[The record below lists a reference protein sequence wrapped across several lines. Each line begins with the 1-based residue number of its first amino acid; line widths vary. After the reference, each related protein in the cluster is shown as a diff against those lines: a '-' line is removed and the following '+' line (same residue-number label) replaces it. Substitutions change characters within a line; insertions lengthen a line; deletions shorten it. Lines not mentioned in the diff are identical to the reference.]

1 MKRLSYERK
10 KSMTGRAFILVW
22 VIGGLV
28 FFVVPFIRTVFYSLN
43 TLNFRTLETSPAGAA
58 YFSRLFTKD
67 TGFLQ
72 NLSTVLMNL
81 LYEVPIIVLFSL
93 FIAVLL
99 NQKFAGRLFFRAVF
113 FLPVVVMSGV
123 VFTLLR
129 QDVQS
134 ADIMQQ
140 TGSGTAA
147 FSNLTLLSDL
157 LSSFGFG
164 ESLIDF
170 ISQVVDRVIDTAW
183 KSGVQILLCLAG
195 LQSISIGLYEAARM
209 EGATKWEEF
218 WKITFPMVTPVLLVS
233 VIYTIIDSFTANGNV
248 MMAYINNVSFQ
259 NFEYSYG
266 CAMSLT
272 YCGVMLVIIGVVA
285 GVIGRS
291 VTYTER

>member
-10 KSMTGRAFILVW
+10 KSMTGLRLYSCLGYRRF
-22 VIGGLV
+22 GV
-28 FFVVPFIRTVFYSLN
+28 FCGSFYPYGFYSLN

-93 FIAVLL
+93 FIAVLV

-123 VFTLLR
+123 VLPCASGC
-129 QDVQS
+129 QS

-233 VIYTIIDSFTANGNV
+233 VIYTIIGFL
-248 MMAYINNVSFQ
+248 YRQ
-259 NFEYSYG
+259 
-266 CAMSLT
+266 
-272 YCGVMLVIIGVVA
+272 
-285 GVIGRS
+285 R
-291 VTYTER
+291 